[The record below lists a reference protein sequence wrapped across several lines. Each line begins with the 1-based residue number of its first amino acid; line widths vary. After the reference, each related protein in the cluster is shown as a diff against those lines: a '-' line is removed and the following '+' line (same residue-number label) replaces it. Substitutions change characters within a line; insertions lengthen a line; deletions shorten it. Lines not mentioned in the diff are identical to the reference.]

1 VAVQPDL
8 GTALVIGFTMFA
20 FIVAGGARL
29 SHIAAI
35 AAVVVGLIVVFAI
48 VEPYRVARLTAF
60 VNPWAHAQGI
70 GFQSVQ
76 GQIAVGSG
84 GLFGVGLGESV
95 QKIFYL
101 PEAHTDFILAVI
113 GEELGVA
120 GIGLLLFL
128 YGLIGYAGLRV
139 ARHARNTYEQ
149 LLAAGITSLILAQAT
164 LNVFAV
170 LGIAPVA
177 GVPLPFISYG
187 SSNLLVLL
195 VAMGLLLDIASRPG
209 RGLRSVPVAPDA
221 RRSSAKRRRASSA
234 SRADRGG
241 RDGGSR
247 GSRTGRRRRP
257 ER

>member
-1 VAVQPDL
+1 LPP
-8 GTALVIGFTMFA
+8 
-20 FIVAGGARL
+20 
-29 SHIAAI
+29 AI
-35 AAVVVGLIVVFAI
+35 AAVVIGLIVVFAI

-139 ARHARNTYEQ
+139 ARHARTTYEQ